1 MVDCGIGAGLAVVTE
16 TLDTRAV
23 LVRFRP
29 NRYMMADPTKNKR
42 IVTIIE
48 GWYAMRVLFA
58 ADSGKRES
66 GMYFV

>member
-1 MVDCGIGAGLAVVTE
+1 M
-16 TLDTRAV
+16 

-29 NRYMMADPTKNKR
+29 NRYMMVDPTKNKR

-48 GWYAMRVLFA
+48 GWYAMRVLFV

-66 GMYFV
+66 GVYFV